1 MAPSHSTLKQVDIH
15 AGRWSLRLACEILR
29 FFEFMDDCYSI
40 WKKFNKFFCSQTNV
54 YARGHSAKIQ
64 KQTASTRQR
73 SSFWSVRTVKDWN
86 SLPEEV
92 VLAPTL
98 NSFKN
103 RLGKHLHKEVFIH
116 KT

>member
-1 MAPSHSTLKQVDIH
+1 MGDMIQIYK
-15 AGRWSLRLACEILR
+15 LRKDLDR
-29 FFEFMDDCYSI
+29 T
-40 WKKFNKFFCSQTNV
+40 KFDKFFCSQTNV
-54 YARGHSAKIQ
+54 YTRGHSAKIQ